1 MNMNLNPGYMIYQ
14 AERPRSY
21 AEQREADEL
30 SGKLA
35 ASLARW
41 SRPLALL
48 RRARSRHAEYRTAT
62 VNRGQV
68 SSRAA

>member
-1 MNMNLNPGYMIYQ
+1 MNMNLNSGYMIYQ

-30 SGKLA
+30 NGKLA

-41 SRPLALL
+41 SRSLGLL
-48 RRARSRHAEYRTAT
+48 RRARSGQPQYLPGT
-62 VNRGQV
+62 VNCGQV

>member
-14 AERPRSY
+14 AEHPRSY
-21 AEQREADEL
+21 AEQRAADEL
-30 SGKLA
+30 NGKLA

-41 SRPLALL
+41 ARPLGLL
-48 RRARSRHAEYRTAT
+48 RRARSGHPQHRPAT
-62 VNRGQV
+62 VNCGQV